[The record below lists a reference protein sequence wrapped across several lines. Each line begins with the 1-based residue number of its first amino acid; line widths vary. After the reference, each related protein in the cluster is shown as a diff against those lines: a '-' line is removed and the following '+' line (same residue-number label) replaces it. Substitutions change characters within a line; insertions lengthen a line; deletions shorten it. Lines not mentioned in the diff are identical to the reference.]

1 MINHDNLCLINQ
13 VKKNHL
19 CQSFSTSAD
28 YILLCLGKGRK
39 PTSLKS
45 RNWKQGWNGQWKL
58 YLMVGQTFFK
68 LPAHLCTVTW
78 LKYCQLWHKATN
90 KAILVVLC
98 QFLMSTFHDANSL
111 SKQPIG
117 ISCKLV
123 GNPSLLKTQWQ
134 HSEECMCRLWNIAMR
149 DYQESLTTGQTDRW
163 TDERRTKWSLCAAM
177 LSQVTQKENMT

>member
-1 MINHDNLCLINQ
+1 MIDHDNLCLINQ
-13 VKKNHL
+13 VK
-19 CQSFSTSAD
+19 
-28 YILLCLGKGRK
+28 ILMPILFYFCGLHIVMQIRQGQKTNLTEIK
-39 PTSLKS
+39 ELKT
-45 RNWKQGWNGQWKL
+45 RL
-58 YLMVGQTFFK
+58 MYLMVGQTFFK
-68 LPAHLCTVTW
+68 LSAHLCTVTW

-90 KAILVVLC
+90 KVILVVLC

-117 ISCKLV
+117 RSCKLV

-149 DYQESLTTGQTDRW
+149 DYQESLTTGPTDRW

-177 LSQVTQKENMT
+177 LSQVTQKESIT